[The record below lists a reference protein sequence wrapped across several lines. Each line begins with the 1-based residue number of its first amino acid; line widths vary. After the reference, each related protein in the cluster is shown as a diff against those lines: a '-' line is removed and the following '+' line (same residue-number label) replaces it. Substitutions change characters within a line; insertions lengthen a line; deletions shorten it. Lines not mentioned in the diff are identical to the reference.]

1 MAEYKAKEELYAA
14 MQRMVERMQANEAL
28 KARIGRGN
36 NSVQFRVTDLGAVFT
51 LRFADGNA
59 TAEPDDAQPA
69 SIGVSLTSRILD
81 ELFSGK
87 RNPESAYTY
96 GALTLHGDEYT
107 AEAMLR
113 YFPAIIGAY
122 KEATA

>member
-1 MAEYKAKEELYAA
+1 MAEYKTKEELYSA
-14 MQRMVERMQANEAL
+14 MQSMVERMQANEAL

-51 LRFADGNA
+51 LRFADGTA
-59 TAEPDDAQPA
+59 TAEPNDPQPA
-69 SIGVSLTSRILD
+69 TLAVSLTSRILD
-81 ELFSGK
+81 ELFAGK
-87 RNPESAYTY
+87 RNPEAAYTY

-107 AEAMLR
+107 AEGMLR
-113 YFPAIIGAY
+113 YFPAIIAAY